1 MNTTKTEAALKQTVS
16 QLGEAFG
23 RGIAAAISERGR
35 GRPSA
40 AHPSAALY
48 QRGACR
54 CAECKGLW
62 ALRRRIQRLN
72 AKLEVPEVDNR
83 KLHPLGGGPTR
94 CTTLP
99 EGAADRKTF
108 PVASGF
114 MDYFPDA
121 IAAISNL
128 SHKANEQHNAGQPVH
143 WARGKSSDH
152 SDTMVRHFLQR
163 GTIDKD
169 GQRHTVKMAWRALAM
184 LQEEIEAEHTTTATF
199 TSHAQAPNAR

>member
-1 MNTTKTEAALKQTVS
+1 MKTRYSPGDKV
-16 QLGEAFG
+16 
-23 RGIAAAISERGR
+23 RVIAAECG
-35 GRPSA
+35 
-40 AHPSAALY
+40 AL
-48 QRGACR
+48 GANGKEGVILSDFCPYTH
-54 CAECKGLW
+54 G
-62 ALRRRIQRLN
+62 LRRGYRVLIENRTEGSSQVWGVGD
-72 AKLEVPEVDNR
+72 AAILELVVDKKPVDNR